1 MINRLILASGTAFAL
16 ALAAVPASAATL
28 QVISGPTGQRA
39 VTLEAF
45 GPVGQSF
52 TAFDTTI
59 SSVGFQFEALNP
71 AAVNTPI
78 NLTLRSGSS
87 LTGASL
93 FSTSFTLPLTING
106 LTATWFDVAVPNWV
120 VTTGQVYTLV
130 MANTGGSFRNAVVLG
145 PEINIQTGQVLG
157 GDAYTGGTALFTTQ
171 PYQNFCL
178 TSGICDLNFRITATT
193 PVIAAVPE
201 PATWAMLVS
210 GFGIAGFGLRSAK
223 RRKLAAA

>member
-1 MINRLILASGTAFAL
+1 MLRTRFILAAAL
-16 ALAAVPASAATL
+16 ALATTTASAATL

-39 VTLEAF
+39 ATLEGF

-52 TAFDTTI
+52 TAFDRVI

-71 AAVNTPI
+71 TAANTPI

-93 FSTSFTLPLTING
+93 FSTSFTLPLSINS
-106 LTATWFDVAVPNWV
+106 TAATWFDVAVPNWT

-130 MANTGGSFRNAVVLG
+130 LANTGSSFRNAVVLG

-157 GDAYTGGTALFTTQ
+157 GDAYAGGTALFTTQ
-171 PYQNFCL
+171 PYQGFCL
-178 TSGICDLNFRITATT
+178 AQGICDLNFRVTATT
-193 PVIAAVPE
+193 PAVAAVPE
-201 PATWAMLVS
+201 PGTWALML
-210 GFGIAGFGLRSAK
+210 AGFGVVGFTLRRSN
-223 RRKLAAA
+223 RRSITIA

>member
-1 MINRLILASGTAFAL
+1 MLNRFLLASVATL

-59 SSVGFQFEALNP
+59 SSIGFQFEALNP
-71 AAVNTPI
+71 TAANTAI
-78 NLTLRSGSS
+78 NLTLRTGPS
-87 LTGASL
+87 LTGTSL
-93 FSTSFTLPLTING
+93 FSTSFTLPLSING
-106 LTATWFDVAVPNWV
+106 RTATWFELAVPNWTV
-120 VTTGQVYTLV
+120 MTGQVYTLV

-145 PEINIQTGQVLG
+145 PEININTGQVLG
-157 GDAYTGGTALFTTQ
+157 GDAYAGGTALFTTQ

-193 PVIAAVPE
+193 AVASVPE

-223 RRKLAAA
+223 RRNMAAA

>member
-1 MINRLILASGTAFAL
+1 MSLNRFVIAGAMAFATTS
-16 ALAAVPASAATL
+16 ANAATL

-52 TAFDTTI
+52 TAFDSVI
-59 SSVGFQFEALNP
+59 SSVGFQFESLNP
-71 AAVNTPI
+71 TAANTPI

-93 FSTSFTLPLTING
+93 FSTSFTLPLSING
-106 LTATWFDVAVPNWV
+106 RMATWFDVAVPNWT

-145 PEINIQTGQVLG
+145 PEININTGAVLG
-157 GDAYTGGTALFTTQ
+157 GDAYTGGMALFTTQ
-171 PYQNFCL
+171 PYQNFCV

-193 PVIAAVPE
+193 PVVAAVPE
-201 PATWAMLVS
+201 PTTWAMLVS
-210 GFGIAGFGLRSAK
+210 GFGLAGFALRTAK
-223 RRKLAAA
+223 RRSPAAA